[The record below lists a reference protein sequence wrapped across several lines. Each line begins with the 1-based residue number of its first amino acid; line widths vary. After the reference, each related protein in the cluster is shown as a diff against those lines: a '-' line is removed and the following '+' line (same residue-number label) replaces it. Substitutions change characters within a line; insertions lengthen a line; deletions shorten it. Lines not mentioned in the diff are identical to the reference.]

1 MNPYTLQQSITC
13 DGAVCGNDDSQTTS
27 KTTKRSIGI
36 AGYQQDPYT
45 VELLQAYQA
54 MYGKNF

>member
-1 MNPYTLQQSITC
+1 LNPYNLQQSITC
-13 DGAVCGNDDSQTTS
+13 DGAVCGNGDSQITN
-27 KTTKRSIGI
+27 KTKKTSIGI